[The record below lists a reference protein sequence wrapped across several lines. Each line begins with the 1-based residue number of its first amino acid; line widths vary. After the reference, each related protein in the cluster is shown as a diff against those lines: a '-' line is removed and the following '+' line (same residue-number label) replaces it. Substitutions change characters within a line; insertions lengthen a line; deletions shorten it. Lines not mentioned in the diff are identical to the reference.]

1 MLFMF
6 TAKSG
11 KFLHSRFERKFTVIT
26 STQEKTAST
35 VHDKQFSVIITH
47 KYYWYNTIKIQEQTL
62 SKYAQNLHTTTVPLT
77 NRVRIAVHLLQI
89 DPEQR

>member
-26 STQEKTAST
+26 SIQEKIAST
-35 VHDKQFSVIITH
+35 VNNKQLSVIITH
-47 KYYWYNTIKIQEQTL
+47 KYYWCNTIKIQEQTL
-62 SKYAQNLHTTTVPLT
+62 SKYVQNPHTTVPLT